1 MTRKQPSRGRRAERR
16 ATERRNRKQQQTRRR
31 LEVPEHIK
39 ALTEGGEGGS

>member
-16 ATERRNRKQQQTRRR
+16 ATERRNRKQQQTR
-31 LEVPEHIK
+31 PK